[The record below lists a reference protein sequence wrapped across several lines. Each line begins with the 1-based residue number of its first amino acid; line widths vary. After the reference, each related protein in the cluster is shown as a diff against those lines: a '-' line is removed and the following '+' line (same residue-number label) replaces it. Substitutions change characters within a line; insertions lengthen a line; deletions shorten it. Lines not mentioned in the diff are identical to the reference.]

1 MSQPIQETIKQY
13 QTIGDT
19 PDNWQQTV
27 TFCQFDP
34 SLGALTAVDVGLAAD
49 VIGNVSVVDLGPLPA
64 TVTARLSSDLSVQSP
79 GGYVLG
85 AVAALASNLGSVV
98 ANDGSIS
105 LALAGTGTS
114 DSGPLSGVDL
124 GNFVGTGA
132 VPLAVADVTRLH
144 VTGPANM
151 LVSTGASSGAV
162 ASLQYGYV
170 PPSSGGGYGD
180 SGSVSTILQYVGI
193 GFLPLGAVATATQ
206 TFRFGDQTT
215 GWNSSAAVAQFKPEL
230 GTLVAVNV
238 TLTSDIAAT
247 ANLTNGATSASAIS
261 TTQTAVVSFG
271 SLLSVAPQ
279 VSANLQ
285 LVEAASSF
293 APGLTAVASNF
304 GEITDPNVL
313 SSFTGRGTVEVPI
326 TTTGTATVDGPGDM
340 SAMLSA
346 QDGAV
351 VTVSYSYLPPCI
363 APDPLVW
370 EAPTDGQ
377 WDLGFHWGHAFT
389 EPANLLDAFPP
400 QATDDVAITTPGTY
414 TITLGTA
421 QTIHS
426 LVIDAPD
433 ATLVLDANLTVAG
446 DFILDAGTIEFNG
459 STLSAGNITMNGGEM
474 IGNEID
480 LAATGSLAIN
490 SGSVNSPGAVTL
502 QAESLNIG
510 TVQLGNIGTLQL
522 GSVLDIQIPVVSAT
536 GIVIDGTSFP
546 GNIAGVQCFARGTRI
561 ASPRGALPVETL
573 SVGDTVR
580 LASGDTAAIT
590 WIGYREVVCRRHPQ
604 PCNVWP
610 VRISRGAFGDAA
622 PQRDLLL
629 SPDHAVFAD
638 GVLIPVKYLVNGRS
652 IRQVR
657 RARIDYFHIELPRHD
672 ILLAEGLTVESYL
685 DTGSRRNFATDGMPP
700 MLHPDFSSLAW
711 EAGGCAP
718 LIVTGPRLDAVRQRL
733 EATTSAEWEA
743 GVGRRH
749 RRAA

>member
-1 MSQPIQETIKQY
+1 MSQPTQTTIKQY

-19 PDNWQQTV
+19 QENWQQTV
-27 TFCQFDP
+27 IFGQFEP
-34 SLGALTAVDVGLAAD
+34 SLGTLTAVDIGLAANA
-49 VIGNVSVVDLGPLPA
+49 IGNVSEVDLGPLSA
-64 TVTARLSSDLSVQSP
+64 TATATLSSYVAARSP
-79 GGYVLG
+79 GGFVLD
-85 AVAALASNLGSVV
+85 AVAVLATNSGSIV
-98 ANDGSIS
+98 ANDGSVS

-124 GNFVGTGA
+124 ANFVGTGA
-132 VPLAVADVTRLH
+132 VTLAVADITRLH

-170 PPSSGGGYGD
+170 PPSSGGSSGD
-180 SGSVSTILQYVGI
+180 SGSVDTIM
-193 GFLPLGAVATATQ
+193 LPVIASNLPFVAVATATQ
-206 TFRFGDQTT
+206 TFSYGDQIT
-215 GWNSSAAVAQFKPEL
+215 GWNSSAAVTQFNPEL

-238 TLTSDIAAT
+238 AITGDIAAT
-247 ANLTNGATSASAIS
+247 ANLTNGATSASTIA

-285 LVEAASSF
+285 LAEGASSF
-293 APGLTAVASNF
+293 APGLTASASNL
-304 GEITDPNVL
+304 GEITNPTVL
-313 SSFTGRGTVEVPI
+313 STFTGRGTVEVPI
-326 TTTGTATVDGPGDM
+326 TTMGTATVDGPGDM

-346 QDGAV
+346 QDGAIV
-351 VTVSYSYLPPCI
+351 AVSYSYLPAGI

-370 EAPTDGQ
+370 EPPTDGQ

-389 EPANLLDAFPP
+389 EPPTLLDAFPP
-400 QATDDVAITTPGTY
+400 RPTDDVAITTPGTY
-414 TITLGTA
+414 TITVDTA

-459 STLSAGNITMNGGEM
+459 STLAAGDITMNGGKM
-474 IGNEID
+474 VGNEIN

-490 SGSVNSPGAVTL
+490 SGSVASPGAVIL
-502 QAESLNIG
+502 QGGSL
-510 TVQLGNIGTLQL
+510 NIGTLQL
-522 GSVLDIQIPVVSAT
+522 GSTPDLQLPFVSAT
-536 GIVIDGTSFP
+536 SIVIDGTSFP
-546 GNIAGVQCFARGTRI
+546 GNVAGVQCFARGTHI
-561 ASPRGALPVETL
+561 ASPRGAIPVETL
-573 SVGDTVR
+573 SIGDAVL

-590 WIGYREVVCRRHPQ
+590 WFGFREVDCRCHPE
-604 PCNVWP
+604 PRNVWP
-610 VRISRGAFGDAA
+610 VRIRRGAFGNAG

-629 SPDHAVFAD
+629 SPDHAVFCD
-638 GVLIPVKYLVNGRS
+638 GVLIPVKYLINGRS

-657 RARIDYFHIELPRHD
+657 RTRIDYFHIELPRHD
-672 ILLAEGLTVESYL
+672 ILLAEGLAVESYL
-685 DTGSRRNFATDGMPP
+685 DTGTRRHFANGGVPVA
-700 MLHPDFSSLAW
+700 LHPDFSSLAW

-718 LIVTGPRLDAVRQRL
+718 LIVTGPRLDAVRQGIDQ
-733 EATTSAEWEA
+733 TA
-743 GVGRRH
+743 GANRWAAPGRRL